1 MMRFPLAALLIFGAS
16 IIAAAIPR
24 PAAAEETVVDIP
36 TRPGKSVRA
45 LLDVPPSP
53 VGSVILLAGG
63 HGNLNIA
70 IDGHIGWGAGN
81 QLVRTRRAYARAGF
95 ATLTPDIAA
104 DFKDGQEAR
113 EDYRTT
119 ADHGRDVGHLV
130 EHMRKIARP
139 VYVVG
144 TSRGALSTANVAVRT
159 AGAQRPDAIVI
170 TSGVLLRVRSDKQS
184 VHPSVANLGRITM
197 PVLLLHHANDQC
209 IATPASQVSRFKP
222 LLTGAKTVDTIMMS
236 GGSAGTG
243 DPCQARSHHGF
254 LGQDEEVVAKV
265 TGWLKALPKP

>member
-1 MMRFPLAALLIFGAS
+1 MVSFPFAPLILAVALVVG
-16 IIAAAIPR
+16 AAIGM

-36 TRPGKSVRA
+36 TRAGKSVRA

-81 QLVRTRRAYARAGF
+81 QLVRTRRAYARAGL

-104 DFKDGQEAR
+104 EFKAGQEAR

-119 ADHGRDVGHLV
+119 AEHAQDLGHLV

-144 TSRGALSTANVAVRT
+144 TSRGALSTANVAVRA

-197 PVLLLHHANDQC
+197 PVLLLHHTNDQC
-209 IATPASQVSRFKP
+209 IATPASQVAKFKP
-222 LLTGAKTVDTIMMS
+222 LLTGAKTVETIMLS

-265 TGWLKALPKP
+265 TGWLKTLPKP

>member
-1 MMRFPLAALLIFGAS
+1 MTRSWIAAVIVHAALVIG
-16 IIAAAIPR
+16 AAIS
-24 PAAAEETVVDIP
+24 PAAAGEETVVDIP

-45 LLDVPPSP
+45 LLDVPASP
-53 VGSVILLAGG
+53 AGSVILLAGG

-81 QLVRTRRAYARAGF
+81 QLVRTRRAYARAGL

-104 DFKDGQEAR
+104 DFKDGRGAQ

-119 ADHGRDVGHLV
+119 AEHARDLGHLV
-130 EHMRKIARP
+130 EHMRKIAGP
-139 VYVVG
+139 VFVVG

-159 AGAQRPDAIVI
+159 SGAQRPDAIVI

-184 VHPSVANLGRITM
+184 VHPSVANLARITM
-197 PVLLLHHANDQC
+197 PVLLVHHADDQC
-209 IATPASQVSRFKP
+209 FATPASSVAKFKP
-222 LLTGAKTVDTIMMS
+222 LLTGARTVDTMMVS

-254 LGQDEEVVAKV
+254 LGQDEEVVEKV